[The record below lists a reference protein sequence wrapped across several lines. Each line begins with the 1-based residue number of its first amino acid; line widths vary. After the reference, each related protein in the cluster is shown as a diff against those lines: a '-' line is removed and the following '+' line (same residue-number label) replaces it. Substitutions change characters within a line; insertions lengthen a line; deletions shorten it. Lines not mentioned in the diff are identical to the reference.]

1 MALPLVLAPIVA
13 KLAENGLNLLVS
25 AVTNKGK
32 EFVEEKLGVDL
43 DKETQTEEGL
53 LRLREMEFKHEE
65 FLITAAQ
72 KEIELKLQDKELD
85 IKNTSNA
92 QAMNTRIQESSNAAT
107 IAKVG
112 PYYLDFLVIG
122 STLILAG
129 ILLFNGVPP
138 VNKELVYM
146 AFGSLVTMCGTIL
159 NFHRGSSQGS
169 KDNGDAVRKAL
180 GAGK

>member
-1 MALPLVLAPIVA
+1 MPLPLLLAPIVA
-13 KLAENGLNLLVS
+13 KLAENGLNLLVN
-25 AVTNKGK
+25 AVTSKGK
-32 EFVEEKLGVDL
+32 EFVEDKLGVDL
-43 DKETQTEEGL
+43 DKEIMTEEGRIK
-53 LRLREMEFKHEE
+53 LRSLELEHEE
-65 FLITAAQ
+65 FLINAAQ
-72 KEIELKLQDKELD
+72 KEAENRLKDKELD
-85 IKNTSNA
+85 IQNTANA
-92 QAMNTRIQESSNAAT
+92 QEMNTKIQESYNASD
-107 IAKVG
+107 IAKKG

-169 KDNGDAVRKAL
+169 KDNSEALRKAL
-180 GAGK
+180 EASK

>member
-1 MALPLVLAPIVA
+1 MIPLILAPVLA
-13 KLAENGLNLLVS
+13 KLAENGLNIL
-25 AVTNKGK
+25 AGAITAKGK
-32 EFVEEKLGVDL
+32 DVVEKTLGL
-43 DKETQTEEGL
+43 DIDKASQTEEGL
-53 LRLREMEFKHEE
+53 ITLRQLEVQHEE

-72 KEIELKLQDKELD
+72 KKAETDLKDKELT
-85 IKNTSNA
+85 IQNTANA
-92 QAMNTRIQESSNAAT
+92 QNMNTKIQESANASK
-107 IAKVG
+107 IAKEG
-112 PYYLDFLVIG
+112 PYYLDFLVVG
-122 STLILAG
+122 STLILAT

-180 GAGK
+180 GDNQK